1 MGLGFG
7 FGFGLGL
14 EAVADQ
20 RRASSLSVR
29 STALKRASR
38 KAECDAT

>member
-1 MGLGFG
+1 MG
-7 FGFGLGL
+7 FGFGLRL